1 MNEANTASPITNIAK
16 GTHITA
22 DIETSSIIQ
31 VSGRIEGDI
40 TTKSHLVL
48 EESGHITGTV
58 VCKKAT
64 VSGKLT
70 GELRA
75 TEHLDIRS
83 SAKLDG
89 FVFTKKIMAEEGS
102 VIIGIVKAGPNV
114 DVLNSKISGQGSSQ
128 GKHKPHQPD
137 PGTAESKS
145 DSSEKP
151 VAKDTTDDKP
161 LNRFLHKLL
170 IGIPEV
176 KASNEQTG
184 AIYNASEEFL
194 QALDFNL
201 EIFDEPS
208 YAPFYQSLTFVR
220 KGPEEQDEVE
230 KDFENGKKVIETA
243 FLKKEAEEDA
253 SKLQRSAIRLTN
265 LIGKFEDIALLLGE
279 VLIIKFQQNEVQ
291 TIAIE
296 TISEQVMEKLR
307 KDPKQITDP
316 EKLYS
321 LL

>member
-102 VIIGIVKAGPNV
+102 VIIGIIKAGPNV
-114 DVLNSKISGQGSSQ
+114 DVLNSKISGQGSVQ
-128 GKHKPHQPD
+128 GKNKQDHPKSE
-137 PGTAESKS
+137 TAESEL
-145 DSSEKP
+145 DS
-151 VAKDTTDDKP
+151 KDTSNDKP

-170 IGIPEV
+170 VGIPEV
-176 KASNEQTG
+176 KASNEHTE
-184 AIYNASEEFL
+184 AIFKASEEFL
-194 QALDFNL
+194 QALGFNL

-291 TIAIE
+291 TIAVE

-307 KDPKQITDP
+307 KDPKLITDP

>member
-102 VIIGIVKAGPNV
+102 VIIGIIKAGPNV
-114 DVLNSKISGQGSSQ
+114 DVLNSKISGQGSVQ
-128 GKHKPHQPD
+128 GKNKQDHPKSE
-137 PGTAESKS
+137 TAESEI
-145 DSSEKP
+145 DS
-151 VAKDTTDDKP
+151 KDTSNDKP

-170 IGIPEV
+170 VGIPEV
-176 KASNEQTG
+176 KVSNEHTE
-184 AIYNASEEFL
+184 AIFKASEEFL
-194 QALDFNL
+194 QALGFNL

-291 TIAIE
+291 TIAVE

-307 KDPKQITDP
+307 KDPKLITDP

>member
-89 FVFTKKIMAEEGS
+89 FVFTKKIMAEEGA
-102 VIIGIVKAGPNV
+102 VIIGIIKAGPNV
-114 DVLNSKISGQGSSQ
+114 DVLNSKISGQGSVQ
-128 GKHKPHQPD
+128 GKNKQDHPKSE
-137 PGTAESKS
+137 TAESEI
-145 DSSEKP
+145 DS
-151 VAKDTTDDKP
+151 KDTSNDKP

-170 IGIPEV
+170 VGIPEV
-176 KASNEQTG
+176 KVSNEHTE
-184 AIYNASEEFL
+184 AIFKASEEFL
-194 QALDFNL
+194 QALGFNL

-291 TIAIE
+291 TIAVE

-307 KDPKQITDP
+307 KDPKLITDP